1 MTIKENDMKT
11 IAIIA
16 TGGTIAGSGEKGK
29 TAVYHAGEIDIGS
42 IIQTIPEIN
51 DIAFIKSF
59 QLMNIDSNE
68 MTKERWIELKNEIEI
83 ILKDETIDGAVVTHG
98 TDTLDETAYFLTLTL
113 NVKKPV
119 VITGA
124 MRPATATSA
133 DGPFNLY
140 QAICLAVHEE
150 SYDQGVLAL
159 FSNTIYSGRDIQK
172 VNNFKIDAFD
182 QKSLGCLGYM
192 QDNQVYYYTK
202 TNKKHT
208 IHSIFNGNIEKLSD
222 VAIVY
227 FYAGASP
234 DILYYLAKTN
244 KGIVIAGSGS
254 GNYSQKWLE
263 AIEQLSKQGIVFV
276 RSSRI
281 SQGIVY
287 HNNVFDPH
295 ELCIPANTLSPQK
308 ARVLLM
314 LSLLK
319 TNDINIIKQYFQTY

>member
-1 MTIKENDMKT
+1 MKT

-16 TGGTIAGSGEKGK
+16 TGGTIAGTGQKGK
-29 TAVYHAGEIDIGS
+29 TAVYHAGEIDIDS
-42 IIQTIPEIN
+42 IIETIPEIN
-51 DIAFIKSF
+51 EVAVLKTF

-68 MTKERWIELKNEIEI
+68 MTKEHWIRLKKDIEEI
-83 ILKDETIDGAVVTHG
+83 LLDVTIDGAVVTHG

-113 NVKKPV
+113 NVRKPV

-140 QAICLAVHEE
+140 QAICLAIDDE

-202 TNKKHT
+202 TSKRHT
-208 IHSIFNGNIEKLSD
+208 SYSIFNGKIESLPD

-227 FYAGASP
+227 FYSGASS
-234 DILYYLAKTN
+234 DILYYLARQN
-244 KGIVIAGSGS
+244 SGIVIAGSGS
-254 GNYSQKWLE
+254 GNYSKDWLQ
-263 AIEQLSKQGIVFV
+263 AIEELSKQGIVFV

-287 HNNVFDPH
+287 DNDVFDPH
-295 ELCIPANTLSPQK
+295 GMCVPANTLSPQK

-319 TNDINIIKQYFQTY
+319 TTDVNTIRKYFQTY

>member
-1 MTIKENDMKT
+1 MKT

-29 TAVYHAGEIDIGS
+29 TAVYHAGEIDIAS

-51 DIAFIKSF
+51 DIAYLKTF

-68 MTKERWIELKNEIEI
+68 MSSQRWIYLKEKLEEI
-83 ILKDETIDGAVVTHG
+83 LSDDSIDGAVVTHG

-113 NVKKPV
+113 RVKKPV

-140 QAICLAVHEE
+140 QAICLAIHDEA
-150 SYDQGVLAL
+150 YDQGVLAL

-192 QDNQVYYYTK
+192 QDNEVYFYTK
-202 TNKKHT
+202 TNKMHT
-208 IHSIFNGNIEKLSD
+208 SQTIFCDEIKYLPN

-234 DILYYLAKTN
+234 ELLYYLASEN
-244 KGIVIAGSGS
+244 EGIVIAGSGS
-254 GNYSQKWLE
+254 GNYSQEWLK
-263 AIEQLSKQGIVFV
+263 AIEDLSDAGIVFV

-287 HNNVFDPH
+287 DNHVFDPH
-295 ELCIPANTLSPQK
+295 SRCIPSYTLSPQK

-319 TNDINIIKQYFQTY
+319 THDIKQIKKYFQRY

>member
-1 MTIKENDMKT
+1 MKT

-29 TAVYHAGEIDIGS
+29 TAVYHAGEIDIDS

-51 DIAFIKSF
+51 DVAVLKTY

-68 MTKERWIELKNEIEI
+68 MTKDHWIRLKKDIEN
-83 ILKDETIDGAVVTHG
+83 ILQDVTIDGAVVTHG

-113 NVKKPV
+113 NVRKPV

-140 QAICLAVHEE
+140 QAICLAINDE

-192 QDNQVYYYTK
+192 QDNEAYYYTK

-208 IHSIFNGNIEKLSD
+208 IYSIFNGRIDTLPD

-227 FYAGASP
+227 FYTGASS
-234 DILYYLAKTN
+234 DILYYLAKEN

-254 GNYSQKWLE
+254 GNYSQEWLA
-263 AIEQLSKQGIVFV
+263 AIEDLSKQGIVFV

-287 HNNVFDPH
+287 DNDVFDPH
-295 ELCIPANTLSPQK
+295 QLCIPANTLSPQK

-319 TNDINIIKQYFQTY
+319 TQDVETIRKYFQTY

>member
-1 MTIKENDMKT
+1 MKT

-29 TAVYHAGEIDIGS
+29 TAVYHAGEIDIDS

-51 DIAFIKSF
+51 DVAVLKTY

-68 MTKERWIELKNEIEI
+68 MTKDHWIRLKKDIEN
-83 ILKDETIDGAVVTHG
+83 ILQDVTIDGAVVTHG

-113 NVKKPV
+113 NVRKPV
-119 VITGA
+119 IITGA

-140 QAICLAVHEE
+140 QAICLAINDE

-192 QDNQVYYYTK
+192 QDNEAYYYTK

-208 IHSIFNGNIEKLSD
+208 IYSIFNGRIDTLPD

-227 FYAGASP
+227 FYTGASS
-234 DILYYLAKTN
+234 DILYYLAKEN

-254 GNYSQKWLE
+254 GNYSQEWLA
-263 AIEQLSKQGIVFV
+263 AIEDLSKQGIVFV

-287 HNNVFDPH
+287 DNDVFDPH
-295 ELCIPANTLSPQK
+295 QVCIPANTLSPQK

-319 TNDINIIKQYFQTY
+319 TQDVETIRKYFQTY

>member
-1 MTIKENDMKT
+1 MKT

-29 TAVYHAGEIDIGS
+29 TAVYHAGEIDIDS

-51 DIAFIKSF
+51 DVAVLKTY

-68 MTKERWIELKNEIEI
+68 MTKDHWIRLKKDIEN
-83 ILKDETIDGAVVTHG
+83 ILQDVTIDGAVVTHG

-113 NVKKPV
+113 NVRKPV
-119 VITGA
+119 IITGA

-140 QAICLAVHEE
+140 QAICLAINDE

-192 QDNQVYYYTK
+192 QDNEAYYYTK

-208 IHSIFNGNIEKLSD
+208 IYSIFNGRIDTLPD

-227 FYAGASP
+227 FYTGASS
-234 DILYYLAKTN
+234 DILYYLAKEN

-254 GNYSQKWLE
+254 GNYSQEWLA
-263 AIEQLSKQGIVFV
+263 AIEDLSKQGIVFV

-287 HNNVFDPH
+287 DNDVFDPH
-295 ELCIPANTLSPQK
+295 QLCIPANTLSPQK

-319 TNDINIIKQYFQTY
+319 TQDVETIRKYFQTY

>member
-1 MTIKENDMKT
+1 MKT

-29 TAVYHAGEIDIGS
+29 TAVYHAGEIDIDS

-51 DIAFIKSF
+51 DVAVLKTY

-68 MTKERWIELKNEIEI
+68 MTKDHWIRLKKDIEN
-83 ILKDETIDGAVVTHG
+83 ILQDVTIDGAVVTHG

-113 NVKKPV
+113 NVRKPV
-119 VITGA
+119 IITGA

-140 QAICLAVHEE
+140 QAICLAINDE

-192 QDNQVYYYTK
+192 QDNKAYYYTK

-208 IHSIFNGNIEKLSD
+208 IYSIFNGRIDTLPD

-227 FYAGASP
+227 FYTGASS
-234 DILYYLAKTN
+234 DILYYLAKEN

-254 GNYSQKWLE
+254 GNYSQEWLA
-263 AIEQLSKQGIVFV
+263 AIEDLSKQGIVFV

-287 HNNVFDPH
+287 DNDVFDPH
-295 ELCIPANTLSPQK
+295 QLCIPANTLSPQK

-319 TNDINIIKQYFQTY
+319 TQDVETIRKYFQTY

>member
-1 MTIKENDMKT
+1 MKT

-16 TGGTIAGSGEKGK
+16 TGGTIAGTGQKGK
-29 TAVYHAGEIDIGS
+29 TAVYHAGEIDIDS
-42 IIQTIPEIN
+42 IIETIPEIN
-51 DIAFIKSF
+51 EVAVLKTF

-68 MTKERWIELKNEIEI
+68 MTKEHWIRLKKDIEEI
-83 ILKDETIDGAVVTHG
+83 LLDVTIDGAVVTHG

-113 NVKKPV
+113 NVRKPV

-140 QAICLAVHEE
+140 QAICLAIDEE

-202 TNKKHT
+202 TSKRHT
-208 IHSIFNGNIEKLSD
+208 SYSIFNGKIESLPD

-227 FYAGASP
+227 FYSGASS
-234 DILYYLAKTN
+234 DILYYLARQN
-244 KGIVIAGSGS
+244 SGIVIAGSGS
-254 GNYSQKWLE
+254 GNYSKDWLQ
-263 AIEQLSKQGIVFV
+263 AIEELSKQGIVFV

-287 HNNVFDPH
+287 DNDVFDPH
-295 ELCIPANTLSPQK
+295 GMCVPANTLSPQK

-319 TNDINIIKQYFQTY
+319 TTDVNTIRKYFQTY

>member
-1 MTIKENDMKT
+1 MKT

-16 TGGTIAGSGEKGK
+16 TGGTIAGTGQKGK
-29 TAVYHAGEIDIGS
+29 TAVYHAGEIDIDS
-42 IIQTIPEIN
+42 IIETIPEIN
-51 DIAFIKSF
+51 EVAVLKTF

-68 MTKERWIELKNEIEI
+68 MTKEHWIRLKKDIEEI
-83 ILKDETIDGAVVTHG
+83 LLDVTIDGAVVTHG

-113 NVKKPV
+113 NVRKPV

-140 QAICLAVHEE
+140 QAICLAIDDE

-202 TNKKHT
+202 TSKRDT
-208 IHSIFNGNIEKLSD
+208 SYSIFNGKIESLPD

-227 FYAGASP
+227 FYSGASS
-234 DILYYLAKTN
+234 DILYYLARQN
-244 KGIVIAGSGS
+244 SGIVIAGSGS
-254 GNYSQKWLE
+254 GNYSKDWLQ
-263 AIEQLSKQGIVFV
+263 AIEELSKQGIVFV

-287 HNNVFDPH
+287 DNDVFDPH
-295 ELCIPANTLSPQK
+295 GMCVPANTLSPQK

-319 TNDINIIKQYFQTY
+319 TTDVNTIRKYFQTY

>member
-1 MTIKENDMKT
+1 MKT

-16 TGGTIAGSGEKGK
+16 TGGTIAGTGQKGK
-29 TAVYHAGEIDIGS
+29 TAVYHAGEIDIDS
-42 IIQTIPEIN
+42 IIETIPEIN
-51 DIAFIKSF
+51 EVAVLKTF

-68 MTKERWIELKNEIEI
+68 ITKEHWIRLKKDIEEI
-83 ILKDETIDGAVVTHG
+83 LLDVTIDGAVVTHG

-113 NVKKPV
+113 NVRKPV

-140 QAICLAVHEE
+140 QAICLAIDDE

-202 TNKKHT
+202 TSKRHT
-208 IHSIFNGNIEKLSD
+208 SYSIFNGKIESLPD

-227 FYAGASP
+227 FYSGASS
-234 DILYYLAKTN
+234 DILYYLARQN
-244 KGIVIAGSGS
+244 SGIVIAGSGS
-254 GNYSQKWLE
+254 GNYSKDWLQ
-263 AIEQLSKQGIVFV
+263 AIEELSKQGIVFV

-287 HNNVFDPH
+287 DNDVFDPH
-295 ELCIPANTLSPQK
+295 GMCVPANTLSPQK

-319 TNDINIIKQYFQTY
+319 TTDVNTIRKYFQTY

>member
-1 MTIKENDMKT
+1 MKT

-16 TGGTIAGSGEKGK
+16 TGGTIAGTGQKGK
-29 TAVYHAGEIDIGS
+29 TAVYHAGEIDIDS
-42 IIQTIPEIN
+42 IIETIPEIN
-51 DIAFIKSF
+51 EVAVLKTF

-68 MTKERWIELKNEIEI
+68 MTKEHWIRLKKDIEEI
-83 ILKDETIDGAVVTHG
+83 LLDATIDGAVVTHG

-113 NVKKPV
+113 NVRKPV

-140 QAICLAVHEE
+140 QAICLAIDDE

-202 TNKKHT
+202 TSKRHT
-208 IHSIFNGNIEKLSD
+208 SYSIFNGKIESLPD

-227 FYAGASP
+227 FYSGASS
-234 DILYYLAKTN
+234 DILYYLARQN
-244 KGIVIAGSGS
+244 SGIVIAGSGS
-254 GNYSQKWLE
+254 GNYSKDWLQ
-263 AIEQLSKQGIVFV
+263 AIEELSKQGIVFV

-287 HNNVFDPH
+287 DNDVFDPH
-295 ELCIPANTLSPQK
+295 GMCVPANTLSPQK

-319 TNDINIIKQYFQTY
+319 TTDVNTIKKYFQTY

>member
-1 MTIKENDMKT
+1 MKT

-16 TGGTIAGSGEKGK
+16 TGGTIAGTGQKGK
-29 TAVYHAGEIDIGS
+29 TAVYHAGEIDIDS
-42 IIQTIPEIN
+42 IIETIPEIN
-51 DIAFIKSF
+51 EVAVLKTF

-68 MTKERWIELKNEIEI
+68 MTKEHWIRLKKDIEEI
-83 ILKDETIDGAVVTHG
+83 LLDVTIDGAVVTHG

-113 NVKKPV
+113 NVRKPV

-140 QAICLAVHEE
+140 QAICLAIDDE

-202 TNKKHT
+202 TSKKHT
-208 IHSIFNGNIEKLSD
+208 SYSIFNGKIESLPD

-227 FYAGASP
+227 FYSGASS
-234 DILYYLAKTN
+234 DILYYLARQN
-244 KGIVIAGSGS
+244 SGIVIAGSGS
-254 GNYSQKWLE
+254 GNYSKDWLQ
-263 AIEQLSKQGIVFV
+263 AIEELSKQGIVFV

-287 HNNVFDPH
+287 DNDVFDPH
-295 ELCIPANTLSPQK
+295 GMCVPANTLSPQK

-319 TNDINIIKQYFQTY
+319 TTDVNTIRKYFQTY

>member
-1 MTIKENDMKT
+1 MKT

-29 TAVYHAGEIDIGS
+29 TAVYHAGEIDIDS

-51 DIAFIKSF
+51 DVAVLKTY

-68 MTKERWIELKNEIEI
+68 MTKDHWIRLKKDIEN
-83 ILKDETIDGAVVTHG
+83 ILQDVTINGAVVTHG

-113 NVKKPV
+113 NVRKPV
-119 VITGA
+119 IITGA

-140 QAICLAVHEE
+140 QAICLAINDE

-192 QDNQVYYYTK
+192 QDNEAYYYTK

-208 IHSIFNGNIEKLSD
+208 IYSIFNGRIDTLPD

-227 FYAGASP
+227 FYTGASS
-234 DILYYLAKTN
+234 DILYYLAKEN

-254 GNYSQKWLE
+254 GNYSQEWLA
-263 AIEQLSKQGIVFV
+263 AIEDLSKQGIVFV

-287 HNNVFDPH
+287 DNDVFDPH
-295 ELCIPANTLSPQK
+295 QLCIPANTLSPQK

-319 TNDINIIKQYFQTY
+319 TQDVETIRKYFQTY

>member
-1 MTIKENDMKT
+1 MKT

-29 TAVYHAGEIDIGS
+29 TAVYHAGEIDIDS
-42 IIQTIPEIN
+42 IINTIPEIN
-51 DIAFIKSF
+51 DIALLKTY

-68 MTKERWIELKNEIEI
+68 MTKEHWIDLKIKIEK
-83 ILKDETIDGAVVTHG
+83 ILNDNDIDGAVVTHG

-113 NVKKPV
+113 HTKKPV

-140 QAICLAVHEE
+140 QAICLAMNEE

-192 QDNQVYYYTK
+192 QDNKAYYYTK
-202 TNKKHT
+202 TNKRHT
-208 IHSIFNGNIEKLSD
+208 VYSMFSGAIDHLPD

-227 FYAGASP
+227 FYAGALP
-234 DILYYLAKTN
+234 DILYYLAKN
-244 KGIVIAGSGS
+244 NQGIVIAGSGS
-254 GNYSQKWLE
+254 GNYSQSWLR
-263 AIEQLSKQGIVFV
+263 AIEELSQQGIVFV

-287 HNNVFDPH
+287 DNNVFDPH
-295 ELCIPANTLSPQK
+295 GICVPANTLSPQK

-314 LSLLK
+314 LALLK
-319 TNDINIIKQYFQTY
+319 TDDIKEIRKIFQFY

>member
-1 MTIKENDMKT
+1 MKT

-16 TGGTIAGSGEKGK
+16 TGGTIAGTGQKGK
-29 TAVYHAGEIDIGS
+29 TAVYHAGEIDIDS
-42 IIQTIPEIN
+42 IIETIPEIN
-51 DIAFIKSF
+51 EVAVLKTF

-68 MTKERWIELKNEIEI
+68 MTKEHWIRLKKDIEEI
-83 ILKDETIDGAVVTHG
+83 LLDVTIDGAVVTHG

-113 NVKKPV
+113 NVRKPV

-140 QAICLAVHEE
+140 QAICLAIDDE

-202 TNKKHT
+202 TSKRHT
-208 IHSIFNGNIEKLSD
+208 SYSIFNGKIESLPD

-227 FYAGASP
+227 FYSGASS
-234 DILYYLAKTN
+234 DILYYLARQN
-244 KGIVIAGSGS
+244 SGIVIAGSGS
-254 GNYSQKWLE
+254 GNYSKDWLQ
-263 AIEQLSKQGIVFV
+263 AIEELSKQGIVFV

-287 HNNVFDPH
+287 DNDVFEPH
-295 ELCIPANTLSPQK
+295 GMCVPANTLSPQK
-308 ARVLLM
+308 AHVLLM

-319 TNDINIIKQYFQTY
+319 TTDVNTIRKYFQTY

>member
-1 MTIKENDMKT
+1 MKT

-29 TAVYHAGEIDIGS
+29 TAVYHAGEIDIDS

-51 DIAFIKSF
+51 DVAALKTY

-68 MTKERWIELKNEIEI
+68 MTKDHWLRLKKDIED
-83 ILKDETIDGAVVTHG
+83 ILQDVTIDGAVVTHG

-113 NVKKPV
+113 NVRKPV
-119 VITGA
+119 IITGA

-140 QAICLAVHEE
+140 QAICLAINDE

-192 QDNQVYYYTK
+192 QDNQAYYYTK

-208 IHSIFNGNIEKLSD
+208 IYSIFNGKIDSLPD

-227 FYAGASP
+227 FYSGASS
-234 DILYYLAKTN
+234 DILYYLAKKN

-254 GNYSQKWLE
+254 GNYSQEWLL
-263 AIEQLSKQGIVFV
+263 AIEDLSKQGIVFV

-287 HNNVFDPH
+287 DNDVFDPH
-295 ELCIPANTLSPQK
+295 QLCVPSNTLSPQK

-319 TNDINIIKQYFQTY
+319 TNDVATIRKYFQTY

>member
-1 MTIKENDMKT
+1 MKT

-16 TGGTIAGSGEKGK
+16 TGGTIAGTGQKGK
-29 TAVYHAGEIDIGS
+29 TAVYHAGEIDIDS
-42 IIQTIPEIN
+42 IIETIPEIN
-51 DIAFIKSF
+51 EVAVLKTF

-68 MTKERWIELKNEIEI
+68 MTKEHWIRLKKDIEEI
-83 ILKDETIDGAVVTHG
+83 LLDVTIDGAVVTHG

-113 NVKKPV
+113 NVRKPV

-140 QAICLAVHEE
+140 QSICLAIDDE

-202 TNKKHT
+202 TSKKHT
-208 IHSIFNGNIEKLSD
+208 SYSIFNGKIESLPD

-227 FYAGASP
+227 FYSGASS
-234 DILYYLAKTN
+234 DILYYLARQN
-244 KGIVIAGSGS
+244 SGIVIAGSGS
-254 GNYSQKWLE
+254 GNYSKDWLQ
-263 AIEQLSKQGIVFV
+263 AIEELSKQGIVFV

-287 HNNVFDPH
+287 DNDVFDPH
-295 ELCIPANTLSPQK
+295 GMCVPANTLSPQK

-319 TNDINIIKQYFQTY
+319 TTDVNTIRKYFQTY